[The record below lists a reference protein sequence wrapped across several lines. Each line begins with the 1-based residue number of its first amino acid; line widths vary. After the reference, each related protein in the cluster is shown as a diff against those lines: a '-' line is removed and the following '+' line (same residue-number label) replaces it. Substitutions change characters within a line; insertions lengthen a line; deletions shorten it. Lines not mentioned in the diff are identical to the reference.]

1 MVMDEEQHMQLALNK
16 YIMRKQSN
24 EWGAPSVEQQ

>member
-1 MVMDEEQHMQLALNK
+1 MYEEQHMQLALNK

-24 EWGAPSVEQQ
+24 ERGASSMEQQ